1 MLCTIVVRVRS
12 EASILERSV
21 RNEAESEHLHIL
33 GWRGDGCG
41 VMV

>member
-1 MLCTIVVRVRS
+1 MPCTIVIRVRS

-21 RNEAESEHLHIL
+21 RNEAESEHLYL
-33 GWRGDGCG
+33 VGEETG